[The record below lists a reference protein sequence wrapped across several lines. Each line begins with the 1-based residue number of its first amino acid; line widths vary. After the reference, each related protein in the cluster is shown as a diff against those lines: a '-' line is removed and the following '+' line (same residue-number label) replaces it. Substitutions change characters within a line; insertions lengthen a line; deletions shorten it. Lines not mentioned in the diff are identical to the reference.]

1 MNRLLLPLSLL
12 FVTLMSSTAF
22 ADHLYL
28 FVNDG
33 SGDNF
38 GFIGRMNGHQLILQG
53 GTAYE
58 AFGYDTTYMPG
69 STVQT
74 GGTLYLYFT
83 TIWVDGVPTD
93 FGFPQESSS
102 FGINPL
108 NPFFTLPTDGRDV
121 TVGVQVYFTALG
133 LDIVT
138 GQTVQVSGSS
148 TGRISYVFNPSTG
161 LYSSG
166 NYEQTPEPGTLG
178 LVGIGIMGIL
188 SSARKRLQSRR
199 IQSDP

>member
-1 MNRLLLPLSLL
+1 VRMNRLLLPLSLL

-102 FGINPL
+102 FGINSL

-148 TGRISYVFNPSTG
+148 TGRISYFF
-161 LYSSG
+161 
-166 NYEQTPEPGTLG
+166 
-178 LVGIGIMGIL
+178 
-188 SSARKRLQSRR
+188 
-199 IQSDP
+199 